1 MKSHTRVVV
10 IGGGVIGC
18 SVLYHLTKLG
28 WRDVVL
34 LERSEL
40 TAGSTWHAAGGMH
53 TLNGDPNV
61 AALQSYTIKLY
72 GEIERVSGVS
82 CGVHRTGCLYLAV
95 SDLEIEFFKAERAK
109 ARHLGLEL
117 DFVDLTEAKRLNPL
131 IETSD
136 YRAAMFD
143 PNDGHIDPSGV
154 TNAYAQAARNAGAE
168 LHKHTPVIG
177 LTKLAGGEWEVRTPK
192 GTIRAEYIV
201 NAAGL
206 WAREVGRLMGVRLP
220 IVPMEHQYIVTND
233 VPELAALHRE
243 IPAAV
248 DFDGAAYLRQE
259 HRGLVLGT
267 YEQDCRHWAVNGTPQ
282 DFGIELLPPDLDRI
296 AEPLGKVMERMP
308 ALGRAGIKRIVN
320 GGMVFSPDGN
330 PIIGPLP
337 GHPTAFVGAGV
348 MAGFSQGGGVGL
360 AVAQWIATGEP
371 GMDVFAMDVAR
382 FGEFADE
389 AYVLEKTREN
399 YRRRFILPCP
409 NEELKA
415 ARPLLTTPVYDRLV
429 SNGAVVGAVAGWE
442 VPLWFAASPD
452 DAHEPPSFLRTN
464 AFGRIAEECR
474 AVREAVGLWETSTY
488 CKIEVRGAGA
498 SAWLEA
504 IVANRVP
511 TGEGRVALCP
521 MLTPRGRILGDVTVA
536 RLGEDRFWLMGSPV
550 AEPLYLR
557 WLTSQAGADRLQIS
571 SKTRNF
577 CGFSVTGP
585 LARELLSRCCPDEVS
600 NTAFPFLSVRELTVG
615 LAPVIAIRI
624 SFTGEL
630 GYELYTSPEYQRQVH
645 ETLVRFGRPLG
656 LREFG
661 VRALN
666 SLRLEKAYGGWGREY
681 TQDYTPAEA
690 GLQRLVNTGKPRF
703 IGREAVLAQF
713 ASRPERR
720 LSLLAVDSADPDPA
734 GGEPVLQDGRPI
746 ARLTS
751 AAFGHTV
758 GHALGLAYLPAETA
772 NGAPEL
778 EVELLGTRVKARVLQ
793 RVPYDPAATHLRA

>member
-1 MKSHTRVVV
+1 
-10 IGGGVIGC
+10 
-18 SVLYHLTKLG
+18 
-28 WRDVVL
+28 
-34 LERSEL
+34 
-40 TAGSTWHAAGGMH
+40 
-53 TLNGDPNV
+53 
-61 AALQSYTIKLY
+61 
-72 GEIERVSGVS
+72 
-82 CGVHRTGCLYLAV
+82 
-95 SDLEIEFFKAERAK
+95 
-109 ARHLGLEL
+109 
-117 DFVDLTEAKRLNPL
+117 
-131 IETSD
+131 
-136 YRAAMFD
+136 
-143 PNDGHIDPSGV
+143 
-154 TNAYAQAARNAGAE
+154 
-168 LHKHTPVIG
+168 
-177 LTKLAGGEWEVRTPK
+177 
-192 GTIRAEYIV
+192 
-201 NAAGL
+201 
-206 WAREVGRLMGVRLP
+206 
-220 IVPMEHQYIVTND
+220 
-233 VPELAALHRE
+233 
-243 IPAAV
+243 
-248 DFDGAAYLRQE
+248 
-259 HRGLVLGT
+259 
-267 YEQDCRHWAVNGTPQ
+267 
-282 DFGIELLPPDLDRI
+282 
-296 AEPLGKVMERMP
+296 
-308 ALGRAGIKRIVN
+308 
-320 GGMVFSPDGN
+320 
-330 PIIGPLP
+330 
-337 GHPTAFVGAGV
+337 
-348 MAGFSQGGGVGL
+348 
-360 AVAQWIATGEP
+360 
-371 GMDVFAMDVAR
+371 
-382 FGEFADE
+382 
-389 AYVLEKTREN
+389 
-399 YRRRFILPCP
+399 
-409 NEELKA
+409 
-415 ARPLLTTPVYDRLV
+415 
-429 SNGAVVGAVAGWE
+429 
-442 VPLWFAASPD
+442 
-452 DAHEPPSFLRTN
+452 
-464 AFGRIAEECR
+464 
-474 AVREAVGLWETSTY
+474 
-488 CKIEVRGAGA
+488 
-498 SAWLEA
+498 
-504 IVANRVP
+504 
-511 TGEGRVALCP
+511 